1 MCRESG
7 EGAKEGK
14 LEIVENLCFNSRNPK
29 HILNFAGFTRTV
41 KNFQCLQKREK
52 VSVNHKSMT
61 YASYDHSI
69 QK

>member
-14 LEIVENLCFNSRNPK
+14 LEIVENLCFNSRNSN
-29 HILNFAGFTRTV
+29 HILNFAGFPRTV
-41 KNFQCLQKREK
+41 KMFQCHQKREK
-52 VSVNHKSMT
+52 VSVNHKRMT
-61 YASYDHSI
+61 YAFSDHSI